1 MSAKVIS
8 MCNQKGGVGKT
19 TTTALVAYSLA
30 KMGNKVLLID
40 FDPQA
45 DLTTLMVKTKSQ
57 KSDEILSFNK
67 TLMSAI
73 KDNESLDNVTVQVMD
88 NLYLVPTASDFYLYP
103 RYLEHAYLNEKERVA
118 SFKNKLSDI
127 KDKYDYIFIDVSP
140 TLSLQNDTAL
150 YACDELV
157 IVLQTQQRAF
167 DDAKDFIEYIQ
178 DDIIDEYIADTEVLA
193 VVPVLSKD
201 NAKVDQLILEKAREE
216 WGADVF
222 NSHIRIMERAK
233 NYDVTGITE
242 DRDAWDKKTLNVYKE
257 VAVELLGRIKEE
269 IGRASC
275 RERV

>member
-257 VAVELLGRIKEE
+257 VAVELLGRIKEAHE
-269 IGRASC
+269 
-275 RERV
+275 

>member
-19 TTTALVAYSLA
+19 TLVSKWRTCFVAYSLA

-201 NAKVDQLILEKAREE
+201 NAKVDQLILEKSREE

-257 VAVELLGRIKEE
+257 VAVELLGRIKEAHE
-269 IGRASC
+269 
-275 RERV
+275 

>member
-167 DDAKDFIEYIQ
+167 DDAKDFI
-178 DDIIDEYIADTEVLA
+178 
-193 VVPVLSKD
+193 
-201 NAKVDQLILEKAREE
+201 
-216 WGADVF
+216 
-222 NSHIRIMERAK
+222 
-233 NYDVTGITE
+233 
-242 DRDAWDKKTLNVYKE
+242 
-257 VAVELLGRIKEE
+257 
-269 IGRASC
+269 
-275 RERV
+275 